1 MSARKPLTKVDT
13 LRYTLSREAEMT
25 TERIKT
31 IAYLQPKDRAGLD
44 QLSEKT
50 GATVSKL
57 IEKAIQQ
64 YLKKEGK

>member
-1 MSARKPLTKVDT
+1 
-13 LRYTLSREAEMT
+13 MT

-31 IAYLQPKDRAGLD
+31 IAYLQQKDRAGLD

-50 GATVSKL
+50 GATISKL
-57 IEKAIQQ
+57 IEKAVQQ

>member
-1 MSARKPLTKVDT
+1 
-13 LRYTLSREAEMT
+13 MT

-31 IAYLQPKDRAGLD
+31 IAYLQAKDRAGLD

-57 IEKAIQQ
+57 IERAVQQ